1 MCGYGPRGMFL
12 RKLGTVGVTCIFF
25 VLALSRSGLVVRL
38 DDNNTNGHGN
48 NRNRSNNNNNN
59 NRNNLLHRHQRQNQ
73 ELLEFQ
79 RQDELL
85 LHEQQ
90 QQQLQRTGVET
101 GTEMISETT
110 TAGGVEE
117 GVEEKK
123 VNTGEENDQGFE
135 QQLQQ
140 QQQQQRSI
148 ENDLNSFV
156 VDSNSGSHVGDG
168 DGYGDGD
175 IGDGTASDGDTKTKI
190 ERESE
195 TETVSIRTTGDEQNG
210 EESIPSLSFPVS
222 ETVDG
227 GEVDDNPNEVET
239 AADAA
244 AAEVEAVEVIEVSP
258 RSVEIEDVTTTDTTA
273 DTVEEQENAG
283 ADSDTDT
290 DTDNVAS
297 NRPLV
302 CSHQLLNP
310 PPRPVKRKQE
320 EDKNENDYVD
330 SDGMGNST
338 GIVPDGSLEAM
349 TLFWED
355 ANITCYDIDVVVL
368 KDGSLLASHPNR
380 LRAALIKS
388 TSTSTTPDV
397 ETPPSNYTTTTT
409 RRNSTAAST
418 AGAKL
423 KTSKMLFDDDD
434 TFNRYIRKVT
444 LAELRT
450 IGISCDSF
458 PLLDADILPHFSKLL
473 RRSDNSEEEMDGGS
487 GSSGAPGG
495 GGDGASGQDSKTLG
509 GVNDPSD
516 INPPESKNE
525 HDDGSETVNTVD
537 MQDGEEHKELDGN
550 VTAKTALKHRSLSS
564 LKKKKRRKSHGRRML
579 LEESHAARNYTAVV
593 DKRITNDDG
602 IKNAPSRSKATLSGP
617 HINLDLKQGPYLTKD
632 VLKRVV
638 DKIYDLQ
645 LEDHVAICVTP
656 LDDEKYT
663 DDESSRKEGMNG
675 DSVTTD
681 PSKPKKEVPLDMLR
695 ILVSDDEGFYPSE
708 ERNQT
713 VTEDATKK
721 HNLRGRSSRNSNST
735 INHDRM
741 TPSRTRR
748 SRPMLGLVL
757 RDLVVEDRDVERIHR
772 LVEKYPE
779 SIRLLVPSFKFQES
793 WYKQLREYGVGLP
806 MTAWT
811 IDSNEDFEYA
821 ARTNVSAVIANN
833 PFDFIPGKV

>member
-1 MCGYGPRGMFL
+1 
-12 RKLGTVGVTCIFF
+12 
-25 VLALSRSGLVVRL
+25 
-38 DDNNTNGHGN
+38 
-48 NRNRSNNNNNN
+48 
-59 NRNNLLHRHQRQNQ
+59 
-73 ELLEFQ
+73 
-79 RQDELL
+79 
-85 LHEQQ
+85 
-90 QQQLQRTGVET
+90 
-101 GTEMISETT
+101 MISETT
-110 TAGGVEE
+110 TTAAAAAAAGVEE

-123 VNTGEENDQGFE
+123 INTGEENDQGFE

-168 DGYGDGD
+168 DGDDGGG
-175 IGDGTASDGDTKTKI
+175 IGDGTTTSGGSVGRDTDTD
-190 ERESE
+190 
-195 TETVSIRTTGDEQNG
+195 TETGSGSGSKTVPVRTAGDEQNG
-210 EESIPSLSFPVS
+210 EEEEESIPSLSFPVS
-222 ETVDG
+222 EKVDG
-227 GEVDDNPNEVET
+227 GEADDNRHEVDT
-239 AADAA
+239 AA
-244 AAEVEAVEVIEVSP
+244 AAAAGEVEVEAVEVVEVSSRP
-258 RSVEIEDVTTTDTTA
+258 VEIEDATTTDTTA
-273 DTVEEQENAG
+273 KAVEEQDNAG
-283 ADSDTDT
+283 ADTDT
-290 DTDNVAS
+290 DTDSVAS

-310 PPRPVKRKQE
+310 PPRPVKWKQ
-320 EDKNENDYVD
+320 EDKNENENVE
-330 SDGMGNST
+330 SDGRDKST

-349 TLFWED
+349 TLFWEV

-388 TSTSTTPDV
+388 TSTSTTSDV
-397 ETPPSNYTTTTT
+397 ETPRSNYTTTTT
-409 RRNSTAAST
+409 RRRNSTTAST
-418 AGAKL
+418 ADTKL
-423 KTSKMLFDDDD
+423 KTSKVSFDDDD
-434 TFNRYIRKVT
+434 TFNRYLRTVT
-444 LAELRT
+444 LDELRT
-450 IGISCDSF
+450 AGISSDSF

-487 GSSGAPGG
+487 GSSGRTPDGG
-495 GGDGASGQDSKTLG
+495 GGASGQDGKTRDG
-509 GVNDPSD
+509 DNDPSD
-516 INPPESKNE
+516 VNLPESKNE
-525 HDDGSETVNTVD
+525 RGDGSETMNTVD
-537 MQDGEEHKELDGN
+537 MQDGEEHEELDVN